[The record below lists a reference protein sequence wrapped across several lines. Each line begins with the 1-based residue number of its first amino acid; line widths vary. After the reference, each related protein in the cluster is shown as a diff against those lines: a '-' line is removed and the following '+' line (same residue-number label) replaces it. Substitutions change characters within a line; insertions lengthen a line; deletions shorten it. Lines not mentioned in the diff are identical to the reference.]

1 MQSGPIQKA
10 MQEFVCVE
18 PGLIGQ
24 MKDDF
29 VEMHELP
36 AGADASISQKIIP
49 M

>member
-1 MQSGPIQKA
+1 
-10 MQEFVCVE
+10 
-18 PGLIGQ
+18 